1 MLNEEYWKSKKS
13 NEALILV
20 KNEDP
25 KELTSICTISPFK
38 IREEWLNY
46 LVKLNDSEKQI
57 LINQNCKLICGSTKN
72 SIIKIFC
79 EENDDEFLSC
89 YNIINVDTHEK
100 VEYNIKNIY
109 SIIKQESMEELKY
122 NVEDYSLD
130 SLYKDI
136 IIIINTDNKLLSCK
150 IPLHYILTLF
160 IRSKL
165 RKIREKFGNCQ
176 NSDLSVLNI
185 RKTLWIYKI
194 ENCKNTNITSC
205 FNINNVYPYILLA
218 SKDEEKKANLHL
230 CLISL
235 IRMEFDLDMNNERT
249 ENPLSIVCSN
259 SFALEDFGSNFEIL
273 ENGIGF
279 YPLKSSYIW
288 IVTINKVMTQKLV
301 QDNHNHEISPGVDFF
316 NNENDELKI
325 EDLSENSSSCFYL
338 FESNRS
344 EIKQRGRMN
353 CANYN
358 IEFFRILNLIC
369 VNEGKDQLRIKEYII
384 RAVSSTKNPNGLF
397 CFDFKLRINPN
408 ISEIDK
414 MTILSLIFMPILEKE
429 VENFS
434 KHFDNQLNDEKTNNY
449 LNYSFGKNE
458 SQILNKSKNY
468 EFSSLS
474 GKCNYP
480 RITTLCVIPNYI
492 LLLFGRN
499 IDSELRDN
507 FPLIFCGLSNGE
519 WRTYSIKSSLKT
531 KKSEIQEKLN
541 LSSDDIGF
549 FVLKGV
555 HLLRGDELSI
565 NNQLHGMNVNVS
577 PSYWS
582 FDRNTKTSILS
593 IAASN
598 SIGNVFLWSLE
609 KERRQIPSKFLMIK
623 KKESN
628 EDNSSSEITIEK
640 IFSKSNKTDNGQKQK
655 KLLSSSSNKTSKNKD
670 ILKVMDEHIRRIDEK
685 LRKVKIQEE
694 IISDAEKR
702 RERVRRNKEKMK
714 TKRELTK
721 EEALN
726 FVPECL
732 SRSVSPRR
740 GCISCNLSDP
750 EEKKPFFFKSK
761 YDNFDSRRY
770 RSYYKNNDHEYLF
783 QLNSFLNI
791 ECIYKSELCI
801 ETDNNRKN
809 SQIFN
814 EIVNFDDLCSKWSK
828 DVNDEIQYDE
838 ILNEK

>member
-1 MLNEEYWKSKKS
+1 MLNLDYWKSKKS

-57 LINQNCKLICGSTKN
+57 LINQNCKLICGSTKD
-72 SIIKIFC
+72 STIKIFC
-79 EENDDEFLSC
+79 EEDDDEFLSC
-89 YNIINVDTHEK
+89 FNIINVDTREK
-100 VEYNIKNIY
+100 VEYNIKSIY

-122 NVEDYSLD
+122 SLEDSSLD

-136 IIIINTDNKLLSCK
+136 VIVVNTDNKLLSCK

-165 RKIREKFGNCQ
+165 RRIRKKLGNSQ

-185 RKTLWIYKI
+185 RKTLWIYQI
-194 ENCKNTNITSC
+194 ENGKNTNITSC

-218 SKDEEKKANLHL
+218 SKDEDEETKLHL

-235 IRMEFDLDMNNERT
+235 SRMEFELNVESEKT
-249 ENPLSIVCSN
+249 GNPLNIICSN
-259 SFALEDFGSNFEIL
+259 SFVLENCGSSFEIL

-288 IVTINKVMTQKLV
+288 VVTTRKTIIQKLV
-301 QDNHNHEISPGVDFF
+301 DEKDYSQNVSLDMDCL
-316 NNENDELKI
+316 NNENGELNI
-325 EDLSENSSSCFYL
+325 NDLSENSSSCLYL

-344 EIKQRGRMN
+344 EIKQRGKMI
-353 CANYN
+353 CTNYK
-358 IEFFRILNLIC
+358 IEFFRILNLTCI
-369 VNEGKDQLRIKEYII
+369 NEGKDQSKIKEYII
-384 RAVSSTKNPNGLF
+384 RAVSSTKSPNGLF
-397 CFDFKLRINPN
+397 CFDFKLRVSQNS
-408 ISEIDK
+408 SEIDS
-414 MTILSLIFMPILEKE
+414 MTLLSLIFMPILEKE
-429 VENFS
+429 VSNFL
-434 KHFDNQLNDEKTNNY
+434 KPFDNQSNDINTNNY

-458 SQILNKSKNY
+458 IQSLSKSRNY
-468 EFSSLS
+468 EFVSPSERY
-474 GKCNYP
+474 NYL
-480 RITTLCVIPNYI
+480 RITTLSVIPNYI

-499 IDSELRDN
+499 IDSELCEN

-519 WRTYSIKSSLKT
+519 WRTYTIKSSLNT
-531 KKSEIQEKLN
+531 KKSEIQDKLN
-541 LSSDDIGF
+541 LNTDDIGF

-555 HLLRGDELSI
+555 HLLKGDELSI
-565 NNQLHGMNVNVS
+565 NNQLHDLNINVS

-582 FDRNTKTSILS
+582 FDRNINTSILS

-609 KERRQIPSKFLMIK
+609 KERRQLPSKYMITK
-623 KKESN
+623 RKESMGY
-628 EDNSSSEITIEK
+628 NSNSEIIPKE
-640 IFSKSNKTDNGQKQK
+640 IFSKSNEISNEQDKEQRKVI
-655 KLLSSSSNKTSKNKD
+655 SSNKTRRNKD
-670 ILKVMDEHIRRIDEK
+670 ILKIMDEHIKRIDER

-694 IISDAEKR
+694 IISDAEKLQ
-702 RERVRRNKEKMK
+702 ERVRRNKKNIRK
-714 TKRELTK
+714 LTR
-721 EEALN
+721 EEASN

-732 SRSVSPRR
+732 SRSVSPRK

-761 YDNFDSRRY
+761 YDNFDYRRY

-801 ETDNNRKN
+801 EAGNNRKDP
-809 SQIFN
+809 QIFN
-814 EIVNFDDLCSKWSK
+814 EIVNFDQLCSKWSK
-828 DVNDEIQYDE
+828 NVNNDIQYDE